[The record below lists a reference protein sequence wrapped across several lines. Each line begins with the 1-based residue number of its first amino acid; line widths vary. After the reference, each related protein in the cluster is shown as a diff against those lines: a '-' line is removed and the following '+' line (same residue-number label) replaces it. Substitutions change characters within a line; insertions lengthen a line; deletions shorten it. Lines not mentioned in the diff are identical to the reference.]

1 MVAPTTTAFCPRCGQ
16 PNDGG
21 TCTNCGAPS
30 KPADIKAPAAAPAGI
45 PSRWVLTIVVAVL
58 VVQTIGLAVLA
69 VGQVQLRH
77 DERRAQKAQRA
88 ALTAALRDV
97 NKKLDDSKAEANGL
111 STRVGDLETKVA
123 DQPDPAAVADKV
135 EVSVFTIE
143 TDEGLGSAWVIS
155 SD

>member
-16 PNDGG
+16 PNEGG
-21 TCTNCGAPS
+21 TCTNCGAPT
-30 KPADIKAPAAAPAGI
+30 KPDNTTSAAAPAGI

-123 DQPDPAAVADKV
+123 NQPDPAAVADKV
-135 EVSVFTIE
+135 ERSVFTIE
-143 TDEGLGSAWVIS
+143 TDDGL
-155 SD
+155 